1 MIFLA
6 KIALEPQQ
14 QVEVIGRPS
23 DEDLSVLSE
32 ALEKG
37 TMEALLD
44 EAVQKLLPMRLSTAR
59 SVGGERRSA
68 ILEILPLIREGIR
81 WIDGQGW
88 LLRVQTTSASDF
100 EKRGDHEKAPIAD
113 VVFNPFTGMDHFV
126 VV

>member
-6 KIALEPQQ
+6 KITLEPQQ
-14 QVEVIGRPS
+14 QVEITGRPS
-23 DEDLSVLSE
+23 DEDLSVLSA
-32 ALEKG
+32 ALEEG

-44 EAVQKLLPMRLSTAR
+44 EPVQRLLPIRLPTTL

-68 ILEILPLIREGIR
+68 ILEILPLLREGIR

-88 LLRVQTTSASDF
+88 LLRAQTTSASDF